1 MALTLRNVA
10 DEEVE
15 QFALLTGEKTASK
28 AILQAARM
36 GVQNTARLQAA
47 NERLAE
53 LEQALARLVGPC
65 QAILELAEKESLA
78 LKD

>member
-1 MALTLRNVA
+1 MALTLRNVT

-15 QFALLTGEKTASK
+15 QFASLTGEKTASK

-47 NERLAE
+47 NQRLAE